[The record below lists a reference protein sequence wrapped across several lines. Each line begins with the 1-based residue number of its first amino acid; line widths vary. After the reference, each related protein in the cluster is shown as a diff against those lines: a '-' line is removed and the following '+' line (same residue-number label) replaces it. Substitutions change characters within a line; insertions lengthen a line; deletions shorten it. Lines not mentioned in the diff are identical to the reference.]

1 MIAKIHNAEISGE
14 IHAPPSKSHTIRAV
28 LIAALAEGSSIIE
41 NCLNS
46 DDTQACIR
54 AVSILGAEVDFLNAD
69 AGGAGV
75 GGVDV
80 GGEPASDMRAREN
93 VKLRVRGIGSRR
105 GDDGIFHLMP
115 ENVIDVGNS
124 GTTLFLLAGIA
135 ALSRNYLVLTGDNQ
149 IRRRSAEKL
158 LSALRCLGADA
169 FSTRENG
176 CAPLI
181 IRGPLSGGKIELEC
195 PVSQY
200 LSSLML
206 ACPLMPAGSAAD
218 IHITLLN
225 ERPYAEMTERW
236 LQFQGIE
243 FKNDNWERI
252 RIPGGQSYRAFQR
265 AIPGDFSG
273 ATFFAC
279 AAALSGGRLT
289 LRGLDMSDSQG
300 DKAVFSILEKMGCSV
315 NYRQDSITIAAP
327 SASSQDASR
336 DSSVLSSDSA
346 AASRDSAAALRDS
359 AVLSNDSAFPHSP
372 GLRGGTFDLNEIP
385 DALPALAITAAFA
398 GSETRLVNVP
408 QARMKE
414 TDRIQCMAA
423 ELSKMGVPVQELRDG
438 LIIRPGQ
445 KAGQR
450 YGRGAGRGAGRGRG
464 QVREAGGTAE
474 LPRGAELD

>member
-1 MIAKIHNAEISGE
+1 
-14 IHAPPSKSHTIRAV
+14 
-28 LIAALAEGSSIIE
+28 
-41 NCLNS
+41 
-46 DDTQACIR
+46 
-54 AVSILGAEVDFLNAD
+54 
-69 AGGAGV
+69 
-75 GGVDV
+75 
-80 GGEPASDMRAREN
+80 
-93 VKLRVRGIGSRR
+93 
-105 GDDGIFHLMP
+105 MP

-158 LSALRCLGADA
+158 LGALRCLGADA

-181 IRGPLSGGKIELEC
+181 IRGPLSGGKIELAC

-243 FKNDNWERI
+243 FENDNWEHI

-279 AAALSGGRLT
+279 AAALSGGSLT

-336 DSSVLSSDSA
+336 DS
-346 AASRDSAAALRDS
+346 
-359 AVLSNDSAFPHSP
+359 AFPHSP

-398 GSETRLVNVP
+398 GSEN
-408 QARMKE
+408 ASGE
-414 TDRIQCMAA
+414 C
-423 ELSKMGVPVQELRDG
+423 S
-438 LIIRPGQ
+438 
-445 KAGQR
+445 AGPHE
-450 YGRGAGRGAGRGRG
+450 GN
-464 QVREAGGTAE
+464 
-474 LPRGAELD
+474 